1 MMRPVVAL
9 VVLIVLGGG
18 CAEKRAAQAVEPVT
32 IAVGTIPQF
41 SLIHVAQAKGYFT
54 AEGLAVTLQHHPF
67 GKLALAS
74 LLDGKADLAT
84 CAETPLVFAE
94 LRGQHL
100 SVLASTGT
108 STKNMAVLARTDAG
122 IVRPS
127 DLAGKRI
134 GVTSATSGAFFL
146 DTFLLRYQVDRGR
159 VRLVELRPEEMGE
172 ALARGDVDA
181 VSIWNPINLQLQ
193 RRFGAALKAYY
204 EEALYAETSVMVGR
218 RGFGQERPET
228 ARKVLRALLRAEQL
242 FREDP
247 EEAKRTVIS
256 ALHDDQGLL
265 DELLRQFVFQVRLD
279 QSLLVL
285 MEEEAR
291 WVQRTGKAT
300 RTEASSFLETMEP
313 APLLAV
319 KPERVGLIR

>member
-1 MMRPVVAL
+1 MRPVVAL
-9 VVLIVLGGG
+9 VVLVALGGG
-18 CAEKRAAQAVEPVT
+18 CAEKRAAQAVEPLT
-32 IAVGTIPQF
+32 IAVGTIPQY

-54 AEGLAVTLQHHPF
+54 AEGLAVTMQHHAF

-108 STKNMAVLARTDAG
+108 STKNMAVLGRRDAG
-122 IVRPS
+122 IARPS

-134 GVTSATSGAFFL
+134 GVTSATSGEFFL
-146 DTFLLRYQVDRGR
+146 DTFLLRYQVDRGH
-159 VRLVELRPEEMGE
+159 VRFVDLKPEEMGD

-181 VSIWNPINLQLQ
+181 VAIWNPVNLQLQ
-193 RRFGAALKAYY
+193 RRFGAAVTAYY
-204 EEALYAETSVMVGR
+204 EEALYAETSVILGR
-218 RGFGQERPET
+218 RGFGKERPET
-228 ARKVLRALLRAEQL
+228 ARKVLRALLKAEQL
-242 FREDP
+242 FREHP
-247 EEAKRTVIS
+247 EEAKRTVAT
-256 ALHDDQGLL
+256 ALHDDTGLL
-265 DELLRQFVFQVRLD
+265 DELLRQFEFQVRLD

-291 WVQRTGKAT
+291 WFHRTGKAPGK
-300 RTEASSFLETMEP
+300 EASNFLETMEP
-313 APLLAV
+313 DPLLAV
-319 KPERVGLIR
+319 RPERVGLIR